1 MQLLHARRWINH
13 NTSQLSQIA
22 YVCLY
27 FDQPLDLQRKD
38 QRIAYNIQNKAIEM
52 VLFILLKKHWDV
64 SKSVIKGHVS
74 VKYFLN

>member
-1 MQLLHARRWINH
+1 MQLLHARRCINH

-27 FDQPLDLQRKD
+27 FDQPLHLQRKD

-52 VLFILLKKHWDV
+52 VLFILLKSTEMFQNQSLKV
-64 SKSVIKGHVS
+64 MLGIYIS
-74 VKYFLN
+74 